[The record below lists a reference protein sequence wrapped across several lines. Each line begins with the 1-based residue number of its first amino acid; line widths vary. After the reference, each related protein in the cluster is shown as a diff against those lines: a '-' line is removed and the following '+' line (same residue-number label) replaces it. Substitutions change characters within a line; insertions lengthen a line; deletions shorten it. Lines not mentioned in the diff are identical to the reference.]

1 MRGREGTC
9 KPGANYPFPCFVENS
24 RRLRR
29 LRKALLPKVPAGRR
43 TTENSKGDRYLDGEE
58 PWVPLSGTSCG
69 ISRDTFLC
77 GRFENRLQTR
87 LCVFVATPTSLL
99 RWLVCRI
106 FLTEREIYRKM
117 ISLVKIISLFRND
130 TDEWQESG
138 NFWDSLRELQVF
150 FFQRFNRKLSVIFR
164 ALNALSRNDNS
175 FKWTVWQEFLILRE
189 KIFEIFLRELEFFFL
204 KDLTENYRHLS

>member
-77 GRFENRLQTR
+77 GRFEDRLQDSSLCFRGDPDVFVSLTR
-87 LCVFVATPTSLL
+87 LSNISDRARDLQEDDFPCKNNIPFSKRYGRVT
-99 RWLVCRI
+99 RI
-106 FLTEREIYRKM
+106 
-117 ISLVKIISLFRND
+117 
-130 TDEWQESG
+130 G
-138 NFWDSLRELQVF
+138 
-150 FFQRFNRKLSVIFR
+150 
-164 ALNALSRNDNS
+164 
-175 FKWTVWQEFLILRE
+175 EFLR
-189 KIFEIFLRELEFFFL
+189 FFKRITGFFPF
-204 KDLTENYRHLS
+204 KDLTENYRSSFVH

>member
-77 GRFENRLQTR
+77 GRFEDRLQDSSLCFRGDPDVSVSLTR
-87 LCVFVATPTSLL
+87 LSNISDRARDLQEDDFPCKNNIPFSKRYGRVT
-99 RWLVCRI
+99 RI
-106 FLTEREIYRKM
+106 
-117 ISLVKIISLFRND
+117 
-130 TDEWQESG
+130 G
-138 NFWDSLRELQVF
+138 
-150 FFQRFNRKLSVIFR
+150 
-164 ALNALSRNDNS
+164 
-175 FKWTVWQEFLILRE
+175 EFLRFFKRITG
-189 KIFEIFLRELEFFFL
+189 FFL
-204 KDLTENYRHLS
+204 SKI